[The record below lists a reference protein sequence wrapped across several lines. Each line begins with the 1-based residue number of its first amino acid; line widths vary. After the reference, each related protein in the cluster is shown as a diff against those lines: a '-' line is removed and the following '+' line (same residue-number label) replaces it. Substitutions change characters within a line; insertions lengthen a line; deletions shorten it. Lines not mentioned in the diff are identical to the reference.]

1 MFRAVVDHMAAL
13 AERAQVAGPRVARV
27 MVEVRGGEH
36 NSGLLEIAVL
46 AVGRPVHL
54 PAPAVPPG
62 LVRLVEPAAVAE
74 MMDDLAMR
82 AAAGFTAPLG
92 ADEAHPGRKLRP
104 VDRGNGVPCGSA
116 WRFFPAS

>member
-36 NSGLLEIAVL
+36 NSGLLEIVVL

-74 MMDDLAMR
+74 MMHDRAMR
-82 AAAGFTAPLG
+82 TAAGFTAPLG
-92 ADEAHPGRKLRP
+92 ADEAHPSRKLRP
-104 VDRGNGVPCGSA
+104 VDRVEVTLPPGMPPV
-116 WRFFPAS
+116 